1 MVNIHHIH
9 TLKFKIGHERYMLQ
23 RFSLKISPI
32 KNYLLF
38 NQRWISKQYRAPG
51 TVGGG
56 GGVFVE
62 LAK

>member
-9 TLKFKIGHERYMLQ
+9 TLKFKIGHKRHTLQ
-23 RFSLKISPI
+23 RFLLKISPI

-38 NQRWISKQYRAPG
+38 NQRWISKQYRGPG